1 MKEQD
6 KKMVLPKLDDLFT
19 IQEQRDNPVVDEVK
33 EIELY
38 KIGEFPDHPFR
49 VLDDDKMEEMV
60 KSVKEYGVLLPV
72 IVRKRGEGNY
82 QMISGHRRKRACEL
96 AGIDKIKC
104 IVKDLTDDEA
114 TILMVDSNIQRE
126 EILPSEKAFAYKM
139 KLEAMKHQG
148 KRVDLEENETSTPV
162 VAKLRTDEILGNEV
176 GESRENI
183 RRYIRLTYL
192 IPELLEQ
199 VDKKRIAFRPAV
211 ELSYLSEENQ
221 YVVENIFEFDEV
233 TPSLSQAIRLKKLEQ
248 EGNLTEEKIEEILQ
262 QEKPNQKEYIK
273 IHNEKIEKYIPSRVK
288 ESGNVED
295 FIISLVLLIK
305 FITIYLLPSIKV
317 VSIFI
322 PSGAFIDIRFLS
334 VGVLSLSLFLLLSI
348 TKVITNEAIINP
360 TIIINKFLFFIINPN
375 LLYMC
380 YFHNNNCYMYL
391 NQLHILLDKYFLWF
405 YMNSIFCLQ
414 HYNNLLCN
422 YNHIYYNL

>member
-1 MKEQD
+1 MKEQEQ
-6 KKMVLPKLDDLFT
+6 KMILPKLDDLFT
-19 IQEQRDNPVVDEVK
+19 SQEQRDSKVVDEVK

-49 VLDDDKMEEMV
+49 VIDDDKMQEMV

-96 AGIDKIKC
+96 AGIEKIKC

-148 KRVDLEENETSTPV
+148 KRVDLEENETSRPLDG
-162 VAKLRTDEILGNEV
+162 KLESAERMGEEV
-176 GESRENI
+176 GESARTI
-183 RRYIRLTYL
+183 QRYIRLTYL

-199 VDKKRIAFRPAV
+199 VDSKRIAFRPAV

-248 EGNLTEEKIEEILQ
+248 EGNLTEEKIEEIMQ

-288 ESGNVED
+288 ESGNVEE
-295 FIISLVLLIK
+295 FIIQCVQDYIRRERIK
-305 FITIYLLPSIKV
+305 QE
-317 VSIFI
+317 
-322 PSGAFIDIRFLS
+322 R
-334 VGVLSLSLFLLLSI
+334 
-348 TKVITNEAIINP
+348 
-360 TIIINKFLFFIINPN
+360 
-375 LLYMC
+375 
-380 YFHNNNCYMYL
+380 
-391 NQLHILLDKYFLWF
+391 
-405 YMNSIFCLQ
+405 NSR
-414 HYNNLLCN
+414 
-422 YNHIYYNL
+422 